1 MTRKEVIDLHTKAW
15 FKFHLQYIN
24 ENGMD
29 CLNANGLWK
38 WSDYLKEEMNKII
51 KIEEVAEA
59 ANSKPIRIY
68 NHGNFACN
76 T

>member
-15 FKFHLQYIN
+15 LKFHLHYIN

-38 WSDYLKEEMNKII
+38 WPDYLKEEMNKLI
-51 KIEEVAEA
+51 KFEEVVDAV
-59 ANSKPIRIY
+59 NSNAI
-68 NHGNFACN
+68 
-76 T
+76 TL